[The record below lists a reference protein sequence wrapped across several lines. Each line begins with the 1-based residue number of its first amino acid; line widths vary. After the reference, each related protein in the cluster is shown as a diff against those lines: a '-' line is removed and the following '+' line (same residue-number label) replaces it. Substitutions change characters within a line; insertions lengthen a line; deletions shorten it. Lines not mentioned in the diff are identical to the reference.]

1 MLNGAG
7 NNDASEESRSK
18 MTPTMDRRTL
28 LASGSAI
35 VGSAL
40 LAGCSGN
47 GDGGDGGGGTD
58 GDGGD
63 GDSGGSETTNIAIV
77 SSPAG
82 FDDNAFNDLALEG
95 LQTAT
100 EEYDISINQVEET
113 EQSQYQSV
121 QAELA
126 QSGDYDLIVL
136 VSYNHTEALS
146 QNAPEY
152 EDQYWMLINDYVDEP
167 NVTGYTW
174 ANHQMSYLAGVLA
187 GTMTTE
193 ELSTDAGSTAPDSS
207 QVGFVGGVDG
217 SLINAFERSYVAG
230 AEWVNGDVDV
240 NVGYI
245 GNYTD
250 TDTAADIASSQYND
264 GADIVYHA
272 AAAAGR
278 GVFEAAQENERFA
291 IGVDAD
297 QSQTLPDFQDVILGS
312 AVKYINEGTREVAA
326 AVAEDNWSAVSGA
339 NTLGL
344 EDEAVD
350 CVIGQA
356 FQDQL
361 PDVVGQNLS
370 EAKQAIL
377 DGDIEVPCTAA
388 GCN

>member
-1 MLNGAG
+1 MALNTAEYGDNVDSNDEGTAGGVGRRRFLAGGA
-7 NNDASEESRSK
+7 AV
-18 MTPTMDRRTL
+18 
-28 LASGSAI
+28 
-35 VGSAL
+35 VGGTA
-40 LAGCSGN
+40 LAGCM
-47 GDGGDGGGGTD
+47 GGSGGTQN
-58 GDGGD
+58 
-63 GDSGGSETTNIAIV
+63 ETTNVAIV

-82 FDDNAFNDLALEG
+82 FDDNAFNDLALQG
-95 LQTAT
+95 LESAA
-100 EEYDISINQVEET
+100 EEYDVEINEVEET
-113 EQSQYQSV
+113 EQAQYQST

-136 VSYNHTEALS
+136 VSYNHTEALT
-146 QNAPEY
+146 QNAVDYP
-152 EDQYWMLINDYVDEP
+152 DQNWMLINDHVDEP
-167 NVTGYTW
+167 NVAGYTW
-174 ANHQMSYLAGVLA
+174 ANHEMSYLAGVLG
-187 GTMTTE
+187 GTMTTADFE
-193 ELSTDAGSTAPDSS
+193 HEGGSTDPDSA
-207 QVGFVGGVDG
+207 QIGFVGGVDE

-230 AEWVNGDVDV
+230 AEWVNEDVEV

-250 TDTAADIASSQYND
+250 TDTAADIASSQYD
-264 GADIVYHA
+264 AGADIVYQA

-278 GVFEAAQENERFA
+278 GVFEAAQDDDRFA

-312 AVKYINEGTREVAA
+312 AVKYINEGTREVAV
-326 AVAEDNWSAVSGA
+326 AVAEGNFDEVTGS

-356 FQDQL
+356 VEGEL
-361 PDVVGQNLS
+361 PDAVEENLD
-370 EAKQAIL
+370 EAKQGIT

>member
-1 MLNGAG
+1 MGGVYTCRMAHNGDG
-7 NNDASEESRSK
+7 TDGSGDSPTGSSP
-18 MTPTMDRRTL
+18 TPVSRRTV
-28 LASGSAI
+28 LASGA
-35 VGSAL
+35 VGL
-40 LAGCSGN
+40 CGTTLAGCIGA
-47 GDGGDGGGGTD
+47 
-58 GDGGD
+58 
-63 GDSGGSETTNIAIV
+63 SGGFQDDTTNIAIV

-95 LQTAT
+95 LRAAA
-100 EEYDISINQVEET
+100 EEYDIEINRVEET
-113 EQSQYQSV
+113 EQAQYQST
-121 QAELA
+121 QAQLA

-136 VSYNHTEALS
+136 VSYNHTEALT
-146 QNAPEY
+146 QNAVDYP
-152 EDQYWMLINDYVDEP
+152 DQKWMLINDYVDEP
-167 NVTGYTW
+167 NVAGYTW

-187 GTMTTE
+187 GTMTTR
-193 ELSTDAGSTAPDSS
+193 ELEQEGSATDPETA
-207 QVGFVGGVDG
+207 QVGFVGGEDG

-230 AEWVNGDVDV
+230 AEWVTEDVEV

-250 TDTAADIASSQYND
+250 TSTAADIASSQYDD

-278 GVFEAAQENERFA
+278 GVFEAAQENDRFA

-297 QSQTLPDFQDVILGS
+297 QSKTLPDFQDVILGS
-312 AVKYINEGTREVAA
+312 AVKYINEGTREVAV
-326 AVAEDNWSAVSGA
+326 AVAEDNFESVAGA

-356 FQDQL
+356 FEDRL
-361 PDVVGQNLS
+361 PDAVNQNLD
-370 EAKQAIL
+370 EAKQGIV